1 MWDILKISLFSAVE
15 VMVLEKQSNFYVFF
29 LLDNYDS

>member
-1 MWDILKISLFSAVE
+1 MWDILKFFLFSAVE
-15 VMVLEKQSNFYVFF
+15 VTVLEKQSNFYVFF